1 MINALL
7 NGILNILQKAVEI
20 ILTPV
25 NLLVANVFP
34 SLATYITAFDNFI
47 STIFGGAVNW
57 FLYMLPPNFRNLLAV
72 YFVFLIAI
80 QGIMWSYYAI
90 THIYE
95 IYQKVKFW

>member
-7 NGILNILQKAVEI
+7 NGILSILQKAVEI
-20 ILTPV
+20 VLTPI
-25 NLLVANVFP
+25 NLLVSNLFP

-47 STIFGGAVNW
+47 STFFGGGVNW
-57 FLYMLPPNFRNLLAV
+57 FLHMLPPNFRNLLAV

-90 THIYE
+90 TRIYE

>member
-7 NGILNILQKAVEI
+7 NGILGILQKAVEI
-20 ILTPV
+20 VLTPV
-25 NLLVANVFP
+25 NLLISNAFP

-47 STIFGGAVNW
+47 STIFNGTVDW
-57 FLYMLPPNFRNLLAV
+57 FLYMLPPNFRSLLSV

-80 QGIMWSYYAI
+80 QGFIWSYYAI